1 MKKLTQKL
9 VLSVITMALVV
20 VALGT
25 STFAWFTLQNTATL
39 EAFNGQVTSGEGIE
53 VSLGDFSG
61 STQSISTSS
70 SWVTVITSTQIK
82 NRLSEMY
89 VDGVN
94 PLKFS
99 DVTSVDGK
107 NIVLKDGS
115 TPAGALS
122 GKYVQFNLYFRS
134 NTAKTI
140 TLTDASF
147 GNTAAIDWPVD
158 VDFKGANDN
167 AGSAVLASGSTVKVA
182 ARQAARVSVFGST
195 GATYELSESL
205 GTTPSTVLYNS
216 NALPSVS
223 YASGTEF
230 GAAAY
235 AIAKG
240 NPVAYTAQTIAP
252 TFKIP
257 TGNSIDLVTLAAPAG
272 EFAGLTPGYFYG
284 QVTVRVW
291 IEGWDADAFDAL
303 FKTNLFVDLKFGVAA

>member
-25 STFAWFTLQNTATL
+25 STFAWFTLQNSATL
-39 EAFNGQVTSGEGIE
+39 EAFSGQVTSGEGIE

-61 STQSISTSS
+61 TQSISTSS
-70 SWVTVITSTQIK
+70 SWVTVISTSQIQ
-82 NRLSEMY
+82 NRLSAMY

-99 DVTSVDGK
+99 DVTSPNGQ
-107 NIVLKDGS
+107 NIFLKDGS
-115 TPAGALS
+115 TPADALS

-140 TLTDASF
+140 TLTNVSF
-147 GNTAAIDWPVD
+147 GETAAIDWPVD
-158 VDFKGANDN
+158 VAFKGANNN
-167 AGSAVLASGSTVKVA
+167 ATSAELTSGSTIKVA

-195 GATYELSESL
+195 GSTYELSESL
-205 GTTPSTVLYNS
+205 GTTPETVLYNS
-216 NALPSVS
+216 NAAPADS
-223 YASGTEF
+223 YLSGSEF
-230 GAAAY
+230 GAASY

-240 NPVAYTAQTIAP
+240 NPVAYVAETIAP
-252 TFKIP
+252 TFTTA
-257 TGNSIDLVTLAAPAG
+257 TGNSIELVTLATPTG
-272 EFAGLTPGYFYG
+272 EFATLNADYYYG

-303 FKTNLFVDLKFGVAA
+303 FGTSLFVDLKFGVAA

>member
-39 EAFNGQVTSGEGIE
+39 EAFSGQVTSGEGIE

-61 STQSISTSS
+61 TQSISTSS
-70 SWVTVITSTQIK
+70 SWVTVISTSQIQ
-82 NRLSEMY
+82 NRLSAMY
-89 VDGVN
+89 VDGTN
-94 PLKFS
+94 PLKFT
-99 DVTSVDGK
+99 DVTSPNGQD
-107 NIVLKDGS
+107 IVLKDGS
-115 TPAGALS
+115 PAGALS

-147 GNTAAIDWPVD
+147 GETAAKDWPVD
-158 VDFKGANDN
+158 VAFKGANNN

-195 GATYELSESL
+195 GETYELSESL
-205 GTTPSTVLYNS
+205 GTSPSADLYNS

-240 NPVAYTAQTIAP
+240 NPVAYAAQTIAP
-252 TFKIP
+252 TFTTS

-272 EFAGLTPGYFYG
+272 EFATLTAGYFYG
-284 QVTVRVW
+284 KVTVRVW

-303 FKTNLFVDLKFGVAA
+303 FETSLFVDLKFGVAA

>member
-39 EAFNGQVTSGEGIE
+39 EEFGGQVTSGEGIE

-61 STQSISTSS
+61 TQSISTSS
-70 SWVTVITSTQIK
+70 SWVTVITSTQIQ

-89 VDGVN
+89 VDGTN
-94 PLKFS
+94 PLKFT
-99 DVTSVDGK
+99 DVTSPNGK
-107 NIVLKDGS
+107 DIYLKDGS
-115 TPAGALS
+115 TEAGALS

-158 VDFKGANDN
+158 VAFKGANNN
-167 AGSAVLASGSTVKVA
+167 ASSDELASGSTIKVA

-216 NALPSVS
+216 NAAPSAS
-223 YASGTEF
+223 YGTTKF

-240 NPVAYTAQTIAP
+240 NPVAYAAQTIAP
-252 TFKIP
+252 TFTTS
-257 TGNSIDLVTLAAPAG
+257 TGNTIDLVTLAAPAG

>member
-39 EAFNGQVTSGEGIE
+39 EGFSGQVTSGEGIE

-61 STQSISTSS
+61 TQSISTSS
-70 SWVTVITSTQIK
+70 SWVTVISTSQIE
-82 NRLSEMY
+82 NRLSAMY
-89 VDGVN
+89 VDGTN
-94 PLKFS
+94 PLKFT
-99 DVTSVDGK
+99 DVTSPNGQD
-107 NIVLKDGS
+107 IFLKDGS
-115 TPAGALS
+115 TSAGALS

-147 GNTAAIDWPVD
+147 GETAAKDWAVD
-158 VDFKGANDN
+158 VAFKGANNN
-167 AGSAVLASGSTVKVA
+167 ATSVVLASGSTVKVA

-205 GTTPSTVLYNS
+205 GTSPSADLYNS

-240 NPVAYTAQTIAP
+240 NPVAYAAQTIAP
-252 TFKIP
+252 TFTTS

-272 EFAGLTPGYFYG
+272 EFATLTAGYFYG
-284 QVTVRVW
+284 KVTVRVW

-303 FKTNLFVDLKFGVAA
+303 FQTSLFVDLKFGVAA